1 MWLQHN
7 WPVFLQVLRE
17 DVEAAL
23 AEASLAQERAALLG
37 MEQDEL
43 QQQRD
48 QLAGAPAFKAST
60 PQQQIAGWLRFAVK
74 VTAACRTGLAEAP
87 ACRMTAT
94 RSEAHQWG

>member
-1 MWLQHN
+1 
-7 WPVFLQVLRE
+7 VLRE

-48 QLAGAPAFKAST
+48 QLAGA
-60 PQQQIAGWLRFAVK
+60 
-74 VTAACRTGLAEAP
+74 AA
-87 ACRMTAT
+87 
-94 RSEAHQWG
+94 

>member
-1 MWLQHN
+1 LSLGCHL
-7 WPVFLQVLRE
+7 LQVLRE

-48 QLAGAPAFKAST
+48 QLAGAALCACT
-60 PQQQIAGWLRFAVK
+60 AVTIRAGVWVI
-74 VTAACRTGLAEAP
+74 C
-87 ACRMTAT
+87 MN
-94 RSEAHQWG
+94 